1 MGDGILGAGMD
12 TIPVGPRSATRREVV
27 HQTRT
32 DHVTGMGNFPV
43 SIVICLTTAEMFV
56 TRCSIHLFR
65 LLSSYVSRKMLNV
78 YCLKCSTFRSFA
90 VTTTVT
96 DTTIHIATGLPITL
110 LTIPEHTTDPRIT
123 VAPTTNTRDLPTRG
137 ARITTPDPTR
147 KVEIGETTITEVALG
162 IICLKIGT
170 TRTAIGTAIRP
181 LVMEI
186 RRARPSR
193 ALQTIAKDMEKRN
206 EASRLIGRKD
216 DSF

>member
-1 MGDGILGAGMD
+1 
-12 TIPVGPRSATRREVV
+12 
-27 HQTRT
+27 
-32 DHVTGMGNFPV
+32 
-43 SIVICLTTAEMFV
+43 MFV
-56 TRCSIHLFR
+56 TRYSFYLFHL
-65 LLSSYVSRKMLNV
+65 LLTSPV
-78 YCLKCSTFRSFA
+78 KCSTYIVSNIQTFRSFA

-96 DTTIHIATGLPITL
+96 DTTIHIVTGLPIIL

-123 VAPTTNTRDLPTRG
+123 LAPTTNTRDLPTRG

-170 TRTAIGTAIRP
+170 TRIAIGTPIRP

-186 RRARPSR
+186 RRARPSQ
-193 ALQTIAKDMEKRN
+193 ASQTIARDMEKRN
-206 EASRLIGRKD
+206 EALRLIERKD

>member
-32 DHVTGMGNFPV
+32 DHVTGMGHLPV
-43 SIVICLTTAEMFV
+43 SVVICLSTAECFWRDFLFTFFIFLVLMFPV
-56 TRCSIHLFR
+56 
-65 LLSSYVSRKMLNV
+65 
-78 YCLKCSTFRSFA
+78 KCSTYIVFNVQTFRSFA

-96 DTTIHIATGLPITL
+96 DTTIHIATGLPTL

-170 TRTAIGTAIRP
+170 TRTAIVTAIRP

-193 ALQTIAKDMEKRN
+193 ASQTIAKDMEKRN
-206 EASRLIGRKD
+206 EALRLIGRKD

>member
-1 MGDGILGAGMD
+1 VGDGILEAGMD

-32 DHVTGMGNFPV
+32 DHVT
-43 SIVICLTTAEMFV
+43 
-56 TRCSIHLFR
+56 
-65 LLSSYVSRKMLNV
+65 
-78 YCLKCSTFRSFA
+78 

-96 DTTIHIATGLPITL
+96 DTTIHIVTGLPIIL

-123 VAPTTNTRDLPTRG
+123 LAPTTNTRDLPTRG

-170 TRTAIGTAIRP
+170 TRIAIGTPIRP

-186 RRARPSR
+186 RRARPSQ
-193 ALQTIAKDMEKRN
+193 ASQTIARDMEKRN
-206 EASRLIGRKD
+206 EALRLIERKD